1 MSEDDKI
8 NKILQELKTKKII
21 NGPKK
26 YESMS
31 EKFKQNI
38 FFFKNP
44 Q

>member
-8 NKILQELKTKKII
+8 NKILQELKKKII
-21 NGPKK
+21 NGRKK